1 MSTSPTDGAISA
13 SRRELAR
20 GIAVSVA
27 VAALI
32 LATIVL
38 PAEYGIDPLGTGR
51 ALGLTA
57 LRAGHDAAAPASATG
72 SKTPAMSAA
81 PAPAAGSM
89 FTARQE
95 PTYRSDKRTF
105 ELGPG
110 KGVEIKTRL
119 EKGAAL
125 VYSWK
130 TRNGAKVLQDFHGEP
145 RGAKPDVFESFIKDA
160 AASESRGYLIAPFT
174 GTHGWYW
181 ENSTSSP
188 VTIELQVSGF
198 YIEIF
203 NP

>member
-1 MSTSPTDGAISA
+1 VSTRPTDGAISA
-13 SRRELAR
+13 SRRQLAR
-20 GIAVSVA
+20 GLAISVA

-57 LRAGHDAAAPASATG
+57 LRGGKDAAAPAAASTTAT
-72 SKTPAMSAA
+72 TPTPAA
-81 PAPAAGSM
+81 PATAAGS
-89 FTARQE
+89 TLAGRQE
-95 PTYRSDKRTF
+95 AAYRTDARTI
-105 ELGPG
+105 ELAPG
-110 KGVEIKTRL
+110 KGIEIKTRL

-125 VYSWK
+125 VYSWR
-130 TRNGAKVLQDFHGEP
+130 TRDGAKVLQDFHGEP
-145 RGAKPDVFESFIKDA
+145 LGAKPDVFESFIKDE

-181 ENSTSSP
+181 KNRTSSP

-198 YIEIF
+198 YIDIF